1 MTALVQAFNRATG
14 THIDAEV
21 LTTVAL
27 FCCIGLLASFCM
39 MRYGLDF
46 GPF

>member
-1 MTALVQAFNRATG
+1 MTALVQAFNRATR
-14 THIDAEV
+14 THIDAEGI
-21 LTTVAL
+21 TTIAL

-39 MRYGLDF
+39 MRNGLDF